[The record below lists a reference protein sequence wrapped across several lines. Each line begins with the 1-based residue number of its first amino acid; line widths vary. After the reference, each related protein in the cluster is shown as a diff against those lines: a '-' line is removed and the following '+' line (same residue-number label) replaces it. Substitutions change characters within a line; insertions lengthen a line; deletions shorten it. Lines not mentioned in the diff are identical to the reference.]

1 MIPLRTAPP
10 DAPGPGQDLAPAS
23 EPPPASELKL
33 HSCGAPAGSCL
44 WPPGDRVQALLPGGL
59 QAARPVLWGD
69 LADMHAGDLLSLLC
83 HQRRTGLLVAS
94 CEGVERA
101 LAFIEGSL
109 VWGRSEV
116 PQEGEVCA
124 EVVHGLLQGCA
135 GTFSFLRTA
144 AEALPQGER
153 LETQGLI
160 LEGLRRIDEGR
171 R

>member
-1 MIPLRTAPP
+1 MITLPQGPP
-10 DAPGPGQDLAPAS
+10 AAPGSDGQEAPLS
-23 EPPPASELKL
+23 DSPPVSELKL

-44 WPPGDRVQALLPGGL
+44 WPPGQRVEALLPGGL
-59 QAARPVLWGD
+59 EAAKPVLWGD
-69 LADMHAGDLLSLLC
+69 LGDMHPGDLLSLLC

-101 LAFIEGSL
+101 LAFIGGAL
-109 VWGRSEV
+109 VWARSELA
-116 PQEGEVCA
+116 QEGEDCP
-124 EVVHGLLQGCA
+124 EVVHGLLQGSA

-144 AEALPQGER
+144 AEALPQGEP

-160 LEGLRRIDEGR
+160 LEGLSRIDESR